1 MNVTQ
6 INLTHALNN
15 TEVWFGF
22 GSNLTNESSMGGN
35 GNARGTD
42 GPSEEI
48 KVFSYILASIIGLC
62 LLVLVC
68 CVCWICCLECMD
80 NCKKTSRGVRT
91 YNRDNDL
98 DYYDSNEDDETYT
111 TSIQVQTF
119 TFEKGKKKTQQKI
132 TETPLDQ
139 IFLPVGQNVDELTCT
154 ICLEKIDLSDK
165 GQTKVIQL
173 DCRHIYHQDCI
184 SSWYFGGI
192 TSVQSCP
199 LCRVKIDHVVIQV
212 DPI

>member
-1 MNVTQ
+1 MNVTT
-6 INLTHALNN
+6 INQTHSLNY
-15 TEVWFGF
+15 TEVGFGF
-22 GSNLTNESSMGGN
+22 GSNLTNESSIGGN
-35 GNARGTD
+35 KNTSMTD
-42 GPSEEI
+42 GPSEEMQI
-48 KVFSYILASIIGLC
+48 FSYILASIIGLC

-68 CVCWICCLECMD
+68 CVCWICWLECID
-80 NCKKTSRGVRT
+80 NCKKNSRDVRT
-91 YNRDNDL
+91 YRRNNDP

-119 TFEKGKKKTQQKI
+119 SFEKSKKKTQQKI
-132 TETPLDQ
+132 EETPMDQ
-139 IFLPVGQNVDELTCT
+139 IIIPEGQDVGELTCT
-154 ICLEKIDLSDK
+154 ICLEKIDLSEK
-165 GQTKVIQL
+165 SQTKVIQL

-199 LCRVKIDHVVIQV
+199 LCREKINHVVIQV